1 MLIARLPGCGKDR
14 ARQPVRRTRRAKV
27 PDPAPGAGRGRSDG
41 AFLLPVL
48 PMSDV
53 TRILSAIEQGDP
65 NAAAQLLPL
74 VYDELRK
81 LAAQKLGQEKPGHTL
96 QATALVHEA
105 YLRLVDVDQVGH
117 WDGRGHFFAAAAEAM
132 RRILVDQARRRQ
144 AAKRGGLQK
153 RVEMPESRL
162 AAPMPDDELLALHEA
177 LEQLAII
184 DSAAADLV
192 RLRFFA
198 GLKTTEAA
206 EALGISV
213 RSAHDLWAYAR
224 SWLRRKT
231 KGN

>member
-1 MLIARLPGCGKDR
+1 M
-14 ARQPVRRTRRAKV
+14 T
-27 PDPAPGAGRGRSDG
+27 
-41 AFLLPVL
+41 
-48 PMSDV
+48 DV
-53 TRILSAIEQGDP
+53 TRILSAIETGDP
-65 NAAAQLLPL
+65 HAAEQLLPL

-81 LAAQKLGQEKPGHTL
+81 LAAQKLAQEKPGQTL

-105 YLRLVDVDQVGH
+105 YLRLVGADRVGH

-144 AAKRGGLQK
+144 AAKRGGLQQ

-177 LEQLAII
+177 LEQLASI

-231 KGN
+231 KGD